1 MPQIGPIL
9 LTLDLGVHHFREGH
23 GLQTE
28 VLDASR
34 TAVLH
39 DEMTEVEEVS
49 AFTVHVMQLG
59 QILRLTTS
67 GEPTFQNGVVCVIV
81 RLDRGFGASLLRAA
95 ENGVI
100 AEMELHERRQVYL

>member
-1 MPQIGPIL
+1 MPQIGPIS
-9 LTLDLGVHHFREGH
+9 LTLDLSVLHFRKGH
-23 GLQTE
+23 RFQTQ
-28 VLDASR
+28 VLDSSR

-39 DEMTEVEEVS
+39 DEMTEVEEAS

-59 QILRLTTS
+59 QILGLTTS
-67 GEPTFQNGVVCVIV
+67 GEPTFQNDVVCVIV
-81 RLDRGFGASLLRAA
+81 RLDRGFGTSLLRAA

>member
-1 MPQIGPIL
+1 MPQIGPIS
-9 LTLDLGVHHFREGH
+9 LTLDLSVHHFRKGH
-23 GLQTE
+23 RFQTQ
-28 VLDASR
+28 VLDSSR

-39 DEMTEVEEVS
+39 DEMTEVEEAS

-81 RLDRGFGASLLRAA
+81 RLDCGFGTSLLRAA

-100 AEMELHERRQVYL
+100 AEMELHERRHVYP